1 MAERPPPAVADVWR
15 YPFLWSRE
23 AARGETEGRKLRPV
37 ALTLVTRTAAGE
49 TEVVMVP
56 ITSQPPGADR
66 FAIEV
71 PDIEKR
77 RAGLDPRLRLWVVT
91 DEANTD
97 LPERSFHFEPD
108 GRVGA
113 FSLQFTKAVQARM
126 IEALRARRL
135 KRVDRR

>member
-1 MAERPPPAVADVWR
+1 MVEPAAPAVGDVWR

-23 AARGETEGRKLRPV
+23 AASGETEGRKLRPV
-37 ALTLVTRTAAGE
+37 ALALITRTAAGE
-49 TEVVMVP
+49 AEVLMVP
-56 ITSQPPGADR
+56 ITSQPPAADR

-77 RAGLDPRLRLWVVT
+77 RAGLDRHLRLWVVT

-97 LPERSFHFEPD
+97 LPGRSFYFEPD

-135 KRVDRR
+135 QSVNRR